1 MPLFHRTVFLGHDL
15 ALFLPDPN
23 WLWSL
28 EIAHRLIGEIETGQT
43 GRENRRPKHYALRHE
58 ISATW
63 TLPQAA
69 TAELQDVLW
78 NLGTPAAGDRVYV
91 GLPIFVDQLAPAQWA
106 EKIYDAQWVINYDET
121 GYSIHASDDLPE
133 APVRRW
139 FAPLI
144 VGRLQQRPKFTTLS
158 DQRAQYQLRL
168 FERSPW
174 DFRIAPAAEVI
185 GVDWPLALE
194 ANWKE
199 LPQDWTEDV
208 LVYDDVGSG
217 RVEALDGQDGNVRR
231 AQSFLV
237 TCKNRAQARALLNFF
252 LARKGPVQSFTA
264 PWLLQPGAD
273 LPQTPHSTKARF
285 AEDVLRLVYTCTTN
299 KTCEGKITM
308 VQVPWELA
316 GVAGE
321 VPEQTPDAFFYK
333 LWLDVPGGPVVWR
346 FTNWE
351 HDLIRGEFD
360 PVEEAEI
367 EVIYK
372 GDVNALFQ
380 HDKISHAID
389 LSDDPVTIGSWIF
402 DGNPLVR
409 VVQRV
414 LDVPLQIEILRGN
427 PANPNAAA
435 VVYSGEVLDADN
447 EGRRL
452 SASTAVLGGLLDVK
466 VPNFFFG
473 PVCNYQFCGPGCNTS
488 GSMDP
493 ADWTFAG
500 TIVSQVGGDLTID
513 VTSNPPAAALV
524 DDYFAKAWIK
534 SGAGDNYELRQIVRS
549 VDLGG
554 GQQKFKLKR
563 PLRTVVVGA
572 VTTFRPY
579 CSGTRAECE
588 VKFDNYI
595 NMGAHPHIGNRNL
608 SVPSREV
615 STPTGKK

>member
-1 MPLFHRTVFLGHDL
+1 MPMFYRTVFLGHDL

-23 WLWSL
+23 WRWSL
-28 EIAHRLIGEIETGQT
+28 EITHRLVAEVEAGQT

-58 ISATW
+58 LAATW
-63 TLPQAA
+63 TLPKAQ
-69 TAELQDVLW
+69 TAELENALW
-78 NLGTPAAGDRVYV
+78 NLGTPAEGCERVYV
-91 GLPIFVDQLAPAQWA
+91 GLPIFVDQLVPGRWP
-106 EKIYDAQWVINYDET
+106 EKIYDAQWVLNYDET
-121 GYSIHASDDLPE
+121 GYAIHASDDLPD

-144 VGRLQQRPKFTTLS
+144 VGRLQQRPKLKALS
-158 DQRAQYQLRL
+158 DERAQYALRL
-168 FERSPW
+168 LERSPW
-174 DFRIAPAAEVI
+174 DFRIAPAPELVEVI
-185 GVDWPLALE
+185 GADWPPSLE

-199 LPQDWTEDV
+199 LPEEWTEDV
-208 LVYDDVGSG
+208 LVYDDVGGG
-217 RVEALDGQDGNVRR
+217 RVEALDGQEGNVRR

-237 TCKNRAQARALLNFF
+237 TMKTRAQVRVLLNFF
-252 LARKGPVQSFTA
+252 LARKGIVQSFGA
-264 PWLLQPGAD
+264 PWLLQPGDD
-273 LPQTPHSTKARF
+273 LPQTPHTTKARF
-285 AEDVLRLVYTCTTN
+285 SENAVKLTFTSDQAAEA
-299 KTCEGKITM
+299 KIAM
-308 VQVPWELA
+308 LQVPWEIA
-316 GVAGE
+316 GVEGE
-321 VPEQTPDAFFYK
+321 NPEQAPDAYFYK

-351 HDLIRGEFD
+351 HDLVRSDWSG
-360 PVEEAEI
+360 VGYEEAT
-367 EVIYK
+367 YK

-402 DGNPLVR
+402 QGNPLVR

-414 LDVPLQIEILRGN
+414 LDVPLQIEIRRGD

-435 VVYSGEVLDADN
+435 VVYSGEVLEADN

-473 PVCNYQFCGPGCNTS
+473 PVCNYQFTGPGCNTN

-500 TIVSQVGGDLTID
+500 TIVSQVGSDLTIA

-524 DDYFAKAWIK
+524 ADYFAKAWLK
-534 SGAGDNYELRQIVRS
+534 SGDGDNFELRQIVRS
-549 VDLGG
+549 EDLGG

-563 PLRTVVVGA
+563 PLRNVVVGA
-572 VTTFRPY
+572 AVTFRPY

-595 NMGAHPHIGNRNL
+595 NMGAHPHIGSRNL
-608 SVPSREV
+608 SVPSRDV
-615 STPTGKK
+615 NTPTGKK